1 MPDDRPAKD
10 QGPAVGPELSAEEF
24 RRHAHAFVD
33 WMADYYEHVED
44 YPVRAQVEPGDIAA
58 KLPAHP
64 PETGEP
70 IEAIF
75 QDFKDIILPGMTH
88 WQHPSFFAYFPAN
101 GSPPSLLAEMLTA
114 SLGAQCMSWQTSPAA
129 TELEDRMMEW
139 LRELLGLPEG
149 FTGSIQDTAS
159 TGILTAII
167 TAREWATDFAVN
179 EKGLGGDAPL
189 VLYCSA
195 ETHSATEKGAKIAGI
210 GREHVRKVP
219 IGAERGMDPAALAKM
234 VEADKAA
241 GLRPFCVVA
250 TLGSTGTGAMD
261 PLAPIGEICKAE
273 TLWLHVDAA
282 WAGSALILPETRAMI
297 DGIGHVD
304 SLVFNPHK
312 WLFTNFDCSVLFVR
326 ESEYLIRSF
335 EILPEFL
342 KTREGERVNN
352 YRDWGVPLGRR
363 FRALKL
369 WFVLRSYGA
378 EGLRAKIREHIALA
392 HDIAARIEAAPDFEL
407 VTPARLALFSFRY
420 RPPDIAEGEAL
431 DTLNEVLFEALNDTG
446 KVYFTQ
452 NRVDGDYVIRWSI
465 GQTATERRHVEA
477 AWALVQQTARALQ
490 T

>member
-1 MPDDRPAKD
+1 MSI
-10 QGPAVGPELSAEEF
+10 SADEF

-33 WMADYYEHVED
+33 WMADYYAKVED
-44 YPVRAQVEPGDIAA
+44 YPVRAQVEPGEIAGR
-58 KLPAHP
+58 LPAAA
-64 PETGEP
+64 PEASEP

-75 QDFKDIILPGMTH
+75 EDFEEIILPGMTH

-114 SLGAQCMSWQTSPAA
+114 SLGAQCMSWLTSPAA

-139 LRELLGLPEG
+139 LRDLLGLPEG
-149 FTGSIQDTAS
+149 FTGCIQDTAS
-159 TGILTAII
+159 TGILAAIV
-167 TAREWATDFAVN
+167 TAREWATDFASN
-179 EKGLGGDAPL
+179 QKGLSGEPPL

-210 GREHVRKVP
+210 GRDYVRKVALGP
-219 IGAERGMDPAALAKM
+219 GRGIDPDVLAQM
-234 VEADKAA
+234 IQADRQV

-261 PLAPIGEICKAE
+261 PLKAIGAICKE
-273 TLWLHVDAA
+273 ENLWLHVDAA

-297 DGIGHVD
+297 DGIEHVD
-304 SLVFNPHK
+304 SFVFNPHK
-312 WLFTNFDCSVLFVR
+312 WLFTNFDCSVFFIR
-326 ESEYLIRSF
+326 EPEYLIRSF

-342 KTREGERVNN
+342 KTREGARVNN

-378 EGLRAKIREHIALA
+378 DGLRAIIREHITLA
-392 HDIAARIEAAPDFEL
+392 QEIAQRIEAEPDFEL
-407 VTPARLALFSFRY
+407 VTPARLALFCFRY
-420 RPPDIAEGEAL
+420 RPDDMEAGEAL
-431 DTLNEVLFEALNDTG
+431 DALNERLFEALNDTG

-452 NRVDGDYVIRWSI
+452 NRVDGAYVIRWQV
-465 GQTATERRHVEA
+465 GQTATRRAHVEA
-477 AWALVQQTARALQ
+477 AWALVLKTARGLEI
-490 T
+490 

>member
-1 MPDDRPAKD
+1 MPEDRTSKD
-10 QGPAVGPELSAEEF
+10 KRSPERPGIDAEEF

-33 WMADYYEHVED
+33 WMADYYGRVED
-44 YPVRAQVEPGDIAA
+44 MPVRAQVEPGEIVAQ
-58 KLPAHP
+58 LPAAA
-64 PETGEP
+64 PETSEP

-75 QDFKDIILPGMTH
+75 KDFEDVILPGMTH

-139 LRELLGLPEG
+139 LRDLLGLPEA
-149 FTGSIQDTAS
+149 FTGCIQDTAS
-159 TGILTAII
+159 TGILAAII

-179 EKGLGGDAPL
+179 QKGLSGGAPMTI
-189 VLYCSA
+189 YCSP

-210 GREHVRKVP
+210 GRDYVRKVP
-219 IGAERGMDPAALAKM
+219 LTPERSMNPELLAQM
-234 VEADKAA
+234 IQADRQA

-261 PLAPIGEICKAE
+261 PLKDIGEVCKDQK
-273 TLWLHVDAA
+273 LWFHVDAA

-297 DGIGHVD
+297 DGIELVD
-304 SLVFNPHK
+304 SFVFNPHK
-312 WLFTNFDCSVLFVR
+312 WLFTNFDCSVFFIR
-326 ESEYLIRSF
+326 KPEYLIRSF

-342 KTREGERVNN
+342 KTREGTRVNN

-378 EGLRAKIREHIALA
+378 EGLRALIREHIKLA
-392 HDIAARIEAAPDFEL
+392 HEIAERIDAEPDFEL
-407 VTPARLALFSFRY
+407 VTPASLALFSFRY
-420 RPPDIAEGEAL
+420 RPNEMEEGAAL
-431 DTLNEVLFEALNDTG
+431 DALNETLFETLNDTG

-452 NRVDGDYVIRWSI
+452 NRVDGAYVIRWVI
-465 GQTATERRHVEA
+465 GQTETERRHVEA
-477 AWALVQQTARALQ
+477 AYDLMLKTARGLEV
-490 T
+490 